1 MGLSKVCV
9 QFKFGTIMMQMVH
22 ASPLSA
28 VDLNLLVVLRA
39 LLTERHVTRAAARV
53 GLSQSATSHALARLR
68 ELFGDPLLVRRGRAL
83 ALTPRAERL
92 LPTLERGLSDLKAT
106 IDGEPEFEPATAR
119 RSFTLGMA
127 DYTQAVV
134 MGPLLRELGRLA
146 PHVDL
151 HVTNAPDLEE
161 QLSAGNV
168 DLGLQVTGRAYDAAL
183 KSQRVFED
191 EFVCLVRRDHPKIG
205 QKMTMPSYLA
215 ARHVVVAPSG
225 TSGSLVDTE
234 LAARGLNRR
243 VALRVTNFLIAP
255 IVVAETDFVNTMP
268 KRLGVK
274 LAERYGLRAL
284 PPPLELPR
292 FGFVLL
298 WHPRVDTDPAQR
310 WLRELLASVSGELG
324 RASTTEKRR
333 RSRASRDG

>member
-1 MGLSKVCV
+1 MH
-9 QFKFGTIMMQMVH
+9 MVH
-22 ASPLSA
+22 VMSLSA

-68 ELFGDPLLVRRGRAL
+68 ELYGDPLLVRRGRAL

-92 LPTLERGLSDLKAT
+92 LPTLERGLSDLKAA
-106 IDGEPEFEPATAR
+106 IDGEPEFEPKSAR

-127 DYTQAVV
+127 DYLQAVV

-151 HVTNAPDLEE
+151 HVSNALGLEE
-161 QLSAGNV
+161 QITAGNV
-168 DLGLQVTGRAYDAAL
+168 DLGLQVSGRTHDGPL
-183 KSQRVFED
+183 ESQRLFED

-205 QKMTMPSYLA
+205 QKIGMQSYLA
-215 ARHVVVAPSG
+215 ARHIVVAPSG
-225 TSGSLVDTE
+225 TAGSLVDTE
-234 LAARGLNRR
+234 LAARGLSRR
-243 VALRVTNFLIAP
+243 VALRVANFLIAP
-255 IVVAETDFVNTMP
+255 IIVAETDFVNTMP
-268 KRLGVK
+268 KRLGMK

-292 FGFVLL
+292 FGFLLL
-298 WHPRVDTDPAQR
+298 WHPRVDRDPAQR
-310 WLRELLASVSGELG
+310 WLRELVVNVSRELG
-324 RASTTEKRR
+324 ADGTTGKRR
-333 RSRASRDG
+333 PARASRRVADSRDL

>member
-1 MGLSKVCV
+1 MH
-9 QFKFGTIMMQMVH
+9 MVH
-22 ASPLSA
+22 STSLSA

-68 ELFGDPLLVRRGRAL
+68 ELYGDSLLVRRGRGL

-92 LPTLERGLSDLKAT
+92 LPTLERGLADLKAA
-106 IDGEPEFEPATAR
+106 IDDEPEFEPQTAR
-119 RSFTLGMA
+119 SSFRLGMA
-127 DYTQAVV
+127 DYLQAVV

-151 HVTNAPDLEE
+151 HVSNALDLEE
-161 QLSAGNV
+161 QVSAGTI
-168 DLGLQVTGRAYDAAL
+168 DLGLLVSGRTQDTPL
-183 KSQRVFED
+183 RSLRLFED

-205 QKMTMPSYLA
+205 QKMSMQSYLA
-215 ARHVVVAPSG
+215 AQHVVVAPSG

-234 LAARGLNRR
+234 LAALGLNRR
-243 VALRVTNFLIAP
+243 VALRVTNFLVAP

-268 KRLGVK
+268 KRLGAK

-292 FGFVLL
+292 FGFLLL
-298 WHPRVDTDPAQR
+298 WHPRLDTDPAQR
-310 WLRELLASVSGELG
+310 WLRELIASVSRELDG
-324 RASTTEKRR
+324 AGAKEKRR
-333 RSRASRDG
+333 RSRAGRHR